1 MSACHGAES
10 RTPNPLVDKV
20 IPQSYRKTPW
30 KRPYCTNS
38 SNTRQQHLK
47 GSKMLQLSFSIS
59 PTSRAQGHAPRG
71 EKIPKL
77 GMENWQCRSAV
88 KPGGQDI
95 LLGHTSGLRRMQE
108 QTNTSQQLPKHGVA
122 LWVTQCLQGGA
133 KPLSSTHDPG
143 VSPLSFHGQLQPWQG
158 GTSWEAERGL
168 ALCSTLWVTV
178 SFLGAE
184 GDFLCLVLRE

>member
-1 MSACHGAES
+1 MRKNSKKGIDPALESSKAQSSFCFSCFLATGQDNREMSACHGAES

-38 SNTRQQHLK
+38 SNIGQQHLK

-108 QTNTSQQLPKHGVA
+108 QTNTSQQLPKTRSHSLGNA
-122 LWVTQCLQGGA
+122 
-133 KPLSSTHDPG
+133 
-143 VSPLSFHGQLQPWQG
+143 VSPRWGKTFILHP
-158 GTSWEAERGL
+158 
-168 ALCSTLWVTV
+168 
-178 SFLGAE
+178 
-184 GDFLCLVLRE
+184 